1 MVEVPEKAKL
11 AFACAGIFFSF
22 SYFAVLQEDV
32 YKKPYSGE
40 YFKYTFLA
48 LVCERGINAAIG
60 ALGVLLLGGSG
71 LKIPLLDILWSGTSQ
86 MFAMAGSNEAL
97 RYVSYPTQ
105 VRAPPPCLPPRSP
118 PPPPSR
124 PPARLPSPPTPR
136 APTGPR
142 QVLQDGPGDGGR
154 HRARRQE
161 LRALRVPAGGRRGT
175 IGPHPKPDQSACRR
189 HGRTM
194 APCCLGSSRHASS
207 RGSGFGCGQAPRYR
221 GSRYRGSR
229 YLGRW

>member
-161 LRALRVPAGGRRGT
+161 LRTLRVPAG
-175 IGPHPKPDQSACRR
+175 AV
-189 HGRTM
+189 
-194 APCCLGSSRHASS
+194 
-207 RGSGFGCGQAPRYR
+207 GQ
-221 GSRYRGSR
+221 
-229 YLGRW
+229 